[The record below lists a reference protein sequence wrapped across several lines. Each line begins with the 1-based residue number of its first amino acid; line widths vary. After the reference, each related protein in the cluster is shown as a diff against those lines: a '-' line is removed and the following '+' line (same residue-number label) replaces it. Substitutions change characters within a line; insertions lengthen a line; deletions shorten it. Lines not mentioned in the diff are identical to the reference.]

1 MGACA
6 MYTPQPGDTLE
17 ILVKD
22 PDFVC
27 AYRGQTAL
35 VTRPLDEGRV
45 YSVLHCGHIYLF
57 DPSEANITFKVTNR
71 DISSE
76 LLAKAKESFAPGA
89 AATGALGLP
98 IPGVGIGVKESP
110 MAKKQYV
117 IPNANQT
124 IHIQGHEAEV
134 EALKLNH
141 DYLKNLEGQVS
152 TQKVTFRKLA
162 ANAAKQAEGG
172 VQRVEFLSKSG
183 ALVAVS
189 LPDYHDKSSRT
200 VVSDKA
206 LKAAA
211 KLGFDAADMDIT
223 EQVESYTLTGD
234 FVAVMDAIIA
244 REYTSK
250 GLKIPEGIK
259 KTSSRKLSLEGFQ
272 KLEGMAAS
280 AKTDQEREVAE
291 LLLDAGLKA
300 PTVNVE

>member
-1 MGACA
+1 MGIDT

-17 ILVKD
+17 LLRKD

-45 YSVLHCGHIYLF
+45 YSVLRCGHIYLL
-57 DPSEANITFKVTNR
+57 DPNKINIEFRVTNR
-71 DISSE
+71 NISAE
-76 LLAKAKESFAPGA
+76 LLEVPKETCASVAMEP
-89 AATGALGLP
+89 GALGLP
-98 IPGVGIGVKESP
+98 IPKGGIGIKESP
-110 MAKKQYV
+110 MAKKQSV
-117 IPNANQT
+117 IPTADRT
-124 IHIQGHEAEV
+124 IHMQGHEAEV
-134 EALKLNH
+134 ESFKLNH

-152 TQKVTFRKLA
+152 TQKVSFRKLA
-162 ANAAKQAEGG
+162 VTAAKQAEGG
-172 VQRVEFLSKSG
+172 VQRVEFLSKTG
-183 ALVAVS
+183 AVVAVS
-189 LPDYHDKSSRT
+189 LPDYHDASSRT
-200 VVSDKA
+200 VVSDKIV
-206 LKAAA
+206 KEAA
-211 KLGFDAADMDIT
+211 KLGFDVADMDIT

-272 KLEGMAAS
+272 KLESMAAS
-280 AKTDQEREVAE
+280 AKTDQERKVAE
-291 LLLDAGLKA
+291 LLIDAGLKA